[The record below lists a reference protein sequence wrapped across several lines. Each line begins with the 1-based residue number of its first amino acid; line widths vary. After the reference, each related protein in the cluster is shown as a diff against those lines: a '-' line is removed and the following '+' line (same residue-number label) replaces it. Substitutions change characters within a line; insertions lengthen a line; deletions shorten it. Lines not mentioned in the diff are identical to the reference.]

1 MKRVGGQI
9 AALGRRHCTV
19 LLQGESGTGKELV
32 ARLIHLESNR
42 SGKPFVPVDCT
53 ALRDTLFE
61 SQLFG
66 HNRGAFTGADRST
79 VGFFRAAE
87 GGTLFLDEI
96 GELPLPSQAKLLRSI
111 QEGVVV
117 PLGAVSGVSVNV
129 RVIVATH
136 RDLSTMVQRGEFRQ
150 DLYYRLNVACLRLP
164 ALRDRRD
171 DIPSLVQRAL
181 DELAAVY
188 EETPRTISD
197 AALHALLAHDW
208 PGNVREL
215 MNAIEHAL
223 VFSDADAAI
232 DLQDLPDEVRAAS
245 RHKSHDGFQD
255 ANEYSNPHDLVT
267 LATSERN
274 LIAAALKLLH
284 GNQSRVAQVLDVER
298 HRLHRRI
305 VHHGLTGLVNNRR

>member
-1 MKRVGGQI
+1 M
-9 AALGRRHCTV
+9 
-19 LLQGESGTGKELV
+19 
-32 ARLIHLESNR
+32 
-42 SGKPFVPVDCT
+42 
-53 ALRDTLFE
+53 
-61 SQLFG
+61 
-66 HNRGAFTGADRST
+66 
-79 VGFFRAAE
+79 
-87 GGTLFLDEI
+87 
-96 GELPLPSQAKLLRSI
+96 
-111 QEGVVV
+111 
-117 PLGAVSGVSVNV
+117 
-129 RVIVATH
+129 
-136 RDLSTMVQRGEFRQ
+136 
-150 DLYYRLNVACLRLP
+150 
-164 ALRDRRD
+164 RDRRD